1 MDSYSKKIFSFNLI
15 PPKSK
20 EEIETLV
27 ERDRSMFYSF
37 LLIFFSIFIYF
48 ILTLLNTFILSPRI
62 ESLESNIEKQKSQVI
77 TYNSTRSLNGE
88 VFSKSQALAPVLALD
103 IGSVELL
110 ETSEEFILDV
120 PSAQIVSYGREFS
133 GEFILSIIVDDYDSV
148 ALLIE
153 NAKKQENIDN
163 VFLRQASVSIDKT
176 YVTAVIAFTIT
187 NQDLNG

>member
-1 MDSYSKKIFSFNLI
+1 MDSYSKKFFSFNLI

-120 PSAQIVSYGREFS
+120 SSAQIVSYGREFS